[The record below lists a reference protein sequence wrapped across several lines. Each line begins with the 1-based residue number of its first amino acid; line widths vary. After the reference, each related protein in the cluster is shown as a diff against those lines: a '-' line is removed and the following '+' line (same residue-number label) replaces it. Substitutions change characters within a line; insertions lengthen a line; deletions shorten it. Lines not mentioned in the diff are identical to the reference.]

1 MYLLCQCG
9 GGGGTWQEL
18 RYEDRVELAVEHLD
32 ELDHLVTML

>member
-1 MYLLCQCG
+1 MCQCGG

-18 RYEDRVELAVEHLD
+18 RDEDCVELAVEHLD